1 MMYSIH
7 VYKLFRFACNIL
19 FALAFCLKTKFGWI
33 RFPESNQWSV
43 FVAFPISYILL
54 IHLFSQRRLLR
65 KNLRIVTY
73 KRSKNEQ
80 PKEQYVNERI
90 SHQSKKKYGGLHL
103 TVKIHKLRDK
113 NKYWFKQCV
122 RGKVWEKLNNYE
134 FLVKTN
140 KIFASKIEVKNK
152 NQSESR
158 T

>member
-7 VYKLFRFACNIL
+7 VYKLFRFVCNIL
-19 FALAFCLKTKFGWI
+19 FALAFGLKTKFGWI
-33 RFPESNQWSV
+33 RFSESKQWSI

-90 SHQSKKKYGGLHL
+90 YHQSKKRN
-103 TVKIHKLRDK
+103 TVDCIWPWKFTSCVTKINID
-113 NKYWFKQCV
+113 
-122 RGKVWEKLNNYE
+122 LNNVCAAKFE
-134 FLVKTN
+134 KSWIITN
-140 KIFASKIEVKNK
+140 F
-152 NQSESR
+152 
-158 T
+158 